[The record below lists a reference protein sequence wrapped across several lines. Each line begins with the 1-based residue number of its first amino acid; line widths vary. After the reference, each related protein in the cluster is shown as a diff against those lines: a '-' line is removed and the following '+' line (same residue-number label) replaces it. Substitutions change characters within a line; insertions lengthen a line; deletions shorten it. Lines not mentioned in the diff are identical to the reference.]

1 VQYVGRFEEA
11 VAWRAAERGADGVVC
26 GHIHR
31 PEIRRIATPTGAAL
45 YANCGDW
52 VESCTALVEH
62 ADGELAVVRWAD
74 ARARAA
80 AGREATPH
88 AGDGLPAPEALH
100 LLPA

>member
-1 VQYVGRFEEA
+1 
-11 VAWRAAERGADGVVC
+11 
-26 GHIHR
+26 
-31 PEIRRIATPTGAAL
+31 
-45 YANCGDW
+45 
-52 VESCTALVEH
+52 VEH

-88 AGDGLPAPEALH
+88 VGDGLPALEALH